1 MSPKRIH
8 DVLVWEQGHCIRVIS
23 LPFLLS
29 KQKTY
34 LCSNVRGE
42 NKFFIESHRLQI
54 SKPMIQAADTAHE
67 IPNVVDSPKN
77 VGT

>member
-1 MSPKRIH
+1 MTCLS
-8 DVLVWEQGHCIRVIS
+8 GNRVTVSELIVC
-23 LPFLLS
+23 PFFVV
-29 KQKTY
+29 KTKTY